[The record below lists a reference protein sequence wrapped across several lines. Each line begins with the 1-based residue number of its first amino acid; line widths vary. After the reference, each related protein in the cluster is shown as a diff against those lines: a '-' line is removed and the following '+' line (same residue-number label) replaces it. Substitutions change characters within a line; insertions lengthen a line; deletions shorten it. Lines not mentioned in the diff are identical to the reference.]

1 MTRVFCSQV
10 INGRAAPDPSKGVSV
25 VTSAVPIKPA
35 SFATVK
41 SVNYLPNA
49 MVVADAHERGA
60 DYGVWITE
68 RGKFIRISVFL
79 YFRRRVVWAIS

>member
-1 MTRVFCSQV
+1 M
-10 INGRAAPDPSKGVSV
+10 
-25 VTSAVPIKPA
+25 TSAVPIKPA

-68 RGKFIRISVFL
+68 RGEFSIFISLFP
-79 YFRRRVVWAIS
+79 

>member
-1 MTRVFCSQV
+1 MFCSQV
-10 INGRAAPDPSKGVSV
+10 INGRAAPDPSKGVRV

-68 RGKFIRISVFL
+68 RGEFSIVFL
-79 YFRRRVVWAIS
+79 YFRKSCVGN

>member
-1 MTRVFCSQV
+1 M
-10 INGRAAPDPSKGVSV
+10 
-25 VTSAVPIKPA
+25 VTSAVPIKPP

-68 RGKFIRISVFL
+68 RGKFSIFISLFP
-79 YFRRRVVWAIS
+79 

>member
-1 MTRVFCSQV
+1 M
-10 INGRAAPDPSKGVSV
+10 SV

-68 RGKFIRISVFL
+68 RGEFICISLFP
-79 YFRRRVVWAIS
+79 